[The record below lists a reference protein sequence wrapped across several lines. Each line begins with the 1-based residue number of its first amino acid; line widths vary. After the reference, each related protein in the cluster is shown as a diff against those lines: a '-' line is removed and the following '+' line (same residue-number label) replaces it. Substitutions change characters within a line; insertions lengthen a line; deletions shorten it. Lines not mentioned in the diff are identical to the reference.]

1 MGVPGNA
8 DLLLLKQAA
17 AAGRYQVQRS
27 IRYNASDS
35 AFLSR
40 TPASAGNRKTWT
52 WSGWVKLG
60 SVGTSNFVLFNAEN
74 GTSTGFANNLW
85 LYLTSNQLYVGDGAS
100 DYLVSNN
107 KFRDPSAWYHIVLSV
122 DTTQST
128 ASNKMK
134 LHVNGSEITYATDGR
149 SSITTNSDT
158 SVSSTFTHYIGR
170 SGLNLGYFD
179 GYLADIY
186 FIDGQALTPSSFGEF
201 DATTGVW
208 NPKTPTGLS
217 YGTNGYHLDF
227 ADNSNNTATTL
238 GKDTSGNGNN
248 WTPNN
253 LSVNSGSVASPV
265 RFAWST
271 TGSGWTLSNSNY
283 TASYT
288 RTTTYT
294 QAYSAALDGSTTY
307 RFYLRQSP
315 GDNIGGWFFAATN
328 SVSSTHPDELGGN
341 SLGMRNGESTIGTYG
356 TFATAN
362 GTSSGQDQITGLSS
376 ITASSGSTTYSEWVV
391 NMTARKV
398 WVRSASDSTWLKG
411 GDPSNSS
418 STPTFYLASGTVYF
432 GYVGYDGTGISSF
445 DTSVPSIAA
454 GNDSLVDSPTNGT
467 ASSGGDVGGVV
478 VGNYCTWN
486 SLAYTSG
493 LGTYSNGNLQLATS
507 LSGYPIYTATQYTP
521 AGTGK
526 WYWEFTLD
534 VQTGTNYTMLGML
547 PADSQ
552 YAGQNGTPYSYGGLA
567 TYIGFNGVNNAASG
581 AATASGT
588 ATATITVG
596 DTVGWA
602 FDAANGTVVI
612 YKNGVSQ
619 GTCYTNVRTN
629 VGWTLAFSDYDNS
642 SSSTVTVNFG
652 QRPFAYAAPSGFKSL
667 NTANLPTPTIL
678 KGSSYFDTKLY
689 TGNGSTQT
697 ISGLGFSPDFVWIKA
712 RSNTGSHALYDTIR
726 GNNIRLRSDTTDGDQ
741 TLNSIQFQSTGFD
754 LSTDLNTNAYTY
766 AAWCWDAG
774 SSNSTNTQGSITSTV
789 RANAS
794 AGFSVVTYTSNGTN
808 GATVG
813 HGLGVA
819 PQFVIVKNR
828 LNATN
833 WMVGHQ
839 SLDPT
844 SPWNYYLRLNG
855 TIASAAAADFWNNT
869 APTSSVVTLGTS
881 TSVNSIDGDTYVMYA
896 FAPVSGYSS
905 FGSYTGNGSS
915 DGPFVY
921 TGFRP
926 RWVMVKRTDTGNS
939 NTNWAIY
946 DSARSDNPNTK
957 YLLANTSGAEG
968 NYYDVDFLSNGFKL
982 RLSGDT
988 TNQTSGT
995 YIYAAFAENPFSIAR
1010 AR

>member
-253 LSVNSGSVASPV
+253 LSV
-265 RFAWST
+265 
-271 TGSGWTLSNSNY
+271 
-283 TASYT
+283 TA
-288 RTTTYT
+288 
-294 QAYSAALDGSTTY
+294 G
-307 RFYLRQSP
+307 
-315 GDNIGGWFFAATN
+315 
-328 SVSSTHPDELGGN
+328 
-341 SLGMRNGESTIGTYG
+341 
-356 TFATAN
+356 
-362 GTSSGQDQITGLSS
+362 
-376 ITASSGSTTYSEWVV
+376 
-391 NMTARKV
+391 
-398 WVRSASDSTWLKG
+398 
-411 GDPSNSS
+411 
-418 STPTFYLASGTVYF
+418 
-432 GYVGYDGTGISSF
+432 
-445 DTSVPSIAA
+445 A

-467 ASSGGDVGGVV
+467 ASSGGDAGGVV
-478 VGNYCTWN
+478 VGNYCTLN
-486 SLAYTSG
+486 PLDKNANITP
-493 LGTYSNGNLQLATS
+493 TNGNLDLVGTSTAHRAIRATVGMS
-507 LSGYPIYTATQYTP
+507 S
-521 AGTGK
+521 GK
-526 WYWEFTLD
+526 WYWEATVNSYSSGLFGIAKADASLAD
-534 VQTGTNYTMLGML
+534 GQYVGANASSWGYLGNGNKYTSGS
-547 PADSQ
+547 AS
-552 YAGQNGTPYSYGGLA
+552 SYGASFTTGDV
-567 TYIGFNGVNNAASG
+567 IG
-581 AATASGT
+581 
-588 ATATITVG
+588 I
-596 DTVGWA
+596 A
-602 FDAANGTVVI
+602 FDADNGTLTF
-612 YKNGVSQ
+612 YKNGTSQ
-619 GTCYTNVRTN
+619 GS
-629 VGWTLAFSDYDNS
+629 AFTGLTSGPYFPAVSTYS
-642 SSSTVTVNFG
+642 SSDSYSFNFG
-652 QRPFAYAAPSGFKSL
+652 ARVFSTAASSGFKSL
-667 NTANLPTPTIL
+667 NTANLPASTIL
-678 KGSSYFDTKLY
+678 KGSDYFQTVLY

-697 ISGLGFSPDFVWIKA
+697 ISGLGFSPDLVWCKVRGLNSSHNLWDVVRGA
-712 RSNTGSHALYDTIR
+712 RIQLQSNT
-726 GNNIRLRSDTTDGDQ
+726 
-741 TLNSIQFQSTGFD
+741 
-754 LSTDLNTNAYTY
+754 TNAEYTESAGY
-766 AAWCWDAG
+766 GLTAFNSDGFSLGLDNQGPGRVNSSGEAFAAWCWDAG
-774 SSNSTNTQGSITSTV
+774 SSNATNTSGSITSTV

-794 AGFSVVTYTSNGTN
+794 AGFSIATYSIT
-808 GATVG
+808 GASSTISTFG

-819 PQFVIVKNR
+819 PEFVILKVRNVNDTWTVYHKGISNPTSNWLT
-828 LNATN
+828 LNATDAA
-833 WMVGHQ
+833 GG
-839 SLDPT
+839 
-844 SPWNYYLRLNG
+844 G
-855 TIASAAAADFWNNT
+855 TATFS
-869 APTSSVVTLGTS
+869 TSSTTFGVRETRLVAGGGSGNILAYLFTG
-881 TSVNSIDGDTYVMYA
+881 I
-896 FAPVSGYSS
+896 SGYSS
-905 FGSYTGNGSS
+905 AFSYTGNGSA
-915 DGPFVY
+915 DGPAVY
-921 TGFRP
+921 LGFRP
-926 RWVMVKRTDTGNS
+926 RLIIIKRTDSADDWNMFDT
-939 NTNWAIY
+939 
-946 DSARSDNPNTK
+946 ARSTYNVMGHD
-957 YLLANTSGAEG
+957 LLANRSDSEYTGTYIDA
-968 NYYDVDFLSNGFKL
+968 LSNGFKV
-982 RLSGDT
+982 RETNASRNASG
-988 TNQTSGT
+988 GT
-995 YIYAAFAENPFSIAR
+995 YIGYAFAENCFSIAR